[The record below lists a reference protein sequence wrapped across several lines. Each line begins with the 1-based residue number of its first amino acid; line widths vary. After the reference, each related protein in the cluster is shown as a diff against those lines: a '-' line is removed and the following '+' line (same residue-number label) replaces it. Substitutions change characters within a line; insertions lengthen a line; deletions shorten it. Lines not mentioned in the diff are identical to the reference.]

1 MTPAMTPDTIR
12 VLLVDDHAIARNGV
26 RLMLG
31 TAPGIEVAGEAA
43 DGQHA
48 LELARAGG
56 FDVALLDITMP
67 GMNGLDLLRH
77 VRSQSPATAV
87 LMLSTYAEEIYA
99 MRALKLGAA
108 GYLTKDVATSV
119 LVDAVRRA
127 AAGRK
132 YVSPALTEK
141 LASMVC
147 GAGAGA
153 ASGHEAL
160 SNRELEV
167 FKLIA
172 GGVPLVQIGE
182 RLHLSPNTVT
192 TYRARILDKMGMASN
207 ADLTRY
213 ALEQGLI

>member
-1 MTPAMTPDTIR
+1 MALETIR

-48 LELARAGG
+48 LELARAGAY
-56 FDVALLDITMP
+56 DVALLDITMP

-77 VRSQSPATAV
+77 LRSQSPATAV

-127 AAGRK
+127 AAGRR

-141 LASMVC
+141 LALMVC
-147 GAGAGA
+147 GAA
-153 ASGHEAL
+153 APSGHEAL

-207 ADLTRY
+207 AELTRY